1 MFSLS
6 SDSDNIWADEKISI
20 DQRMH
25 DIDIESDQVQ
35 EISEQPFELC
45 LNECLADCDSISNNE
60 FEVKLRP

>member
-6 SDSDNIWADEKISI
+6 SDSDNIWADEKNSI
-20 DQRMH
+20 DQRMY
-25 DIDIESDQVQ
+25 DIDIESDKVQ